1 MNNVILVGRLTDNP
15 KCVSLENGKSVTSV
29 CLAVNRNFTGANGER
44 EADFIPVIVW
54 RKQAEN
60 VKNYISQG
68 SQVAVE
74 GRLQVRSYDDANG
87 QKRYVT
93 EVVADNV
100 QFLDTKASRDQR
112 QTQTPYDMPNSNN
125 DGNSYTDNVTPY
137 DMDVKGTEVKDD
149 PFKDFGDEIKIED
162 NELPF

>member
-1 MNNVILVGRLTDNP
+1 MNKVLLIGRLTRDPELRYTGTNLP
-15 KCVSLENGKSVTSV
+15 VASFTV
-29 CLAVNRNFTGANGER
+29 AVNRNFTGANGER

-100 QFLDTKASRDQR
+100 QFLDTKASRDQK
-112 QTQTPYDMPNSNN
+112 TNTNS
-125 DGNSYTDNVTPY
+125 
-137 DMDVKGTEVKDD
+137 
-149 PFKDFGDEIKIED
+149 I
-162 NELPF
+162 